1 MAEYLLYSTY
11 WVPATPYIML
21 EECSNGIYLASY
33 FKNNKRLM
41 EKTVTQLPI
50 SIDPCPIEESILEI
64 RYSSDIPNDARFGML
79 YGAIGKLFESKLT
92 ALPILQ
98 IPEPIRS
105 QDPSLKYKAHH
116 QLQSKNYL
124 LGIGPDVLTFSAR
137 RPYTGWNNWSEF
149 FFPIL
154 KNAFETD
161 VISKIE
167 RVGLRYI
174 NVFDDSI
181 LKNIKC
187 EININNII
195 LAEESTNLR
204 TEIID
209 DDFTL
214 VLQIGNSVS
223 MMKENQLINC
233 SAIDID
239 VLHNIKNT
247 DAFLANYE
255 EVINTAHIKEK
266 NLFFS
271 LLNEPF
277 LNKFNPNYG
286 D

>member
-1 MAEYLLYSTY
+1 
-11 WVPATPYIML
+11 
-21 EECSNGIYLASY
+21 
-33 FKNNKRLM
+33 M

-50 SIDPCPIEESILEI
+50 SIDPCPIEETILEI
-64 RYSSDIPNDARFGML
+64 RYSSDTPNDARFGML
-79 YGAIGKLFESKLT
+79 YGAIGKFFESKPI

-116 QLQSKNYL
+116 QLEKENYL

-137 RPYTGWNNWSEF
+137 RPYTGWSNWSEF
-149 FFPIL
+149 FFLIL
-154 KNAFETD
+154 KNAFETN

-174 NVFDDSI
+174 NVFNDSI
-181 LKNIKC
+181 LEKIKC
-187 EININNII
+187 QIKINNRI

-209 DDFTL
+209 DGFTL

-223 MMKENQLINC
+223 MKKENQLINC
-233 SAIDID
+233 SVIDID
-239 VLHNIKNT
+239 VLHDIKNT
-247 DAFLANYE
+247 KVFLANYE
-255 EVINTAHIKEK
+255 EVIKTAHTKEK

-277 LNKFNPNYG
+277 LNEFNPNYG